1 MDKHCIGIVIPA
13 FNEAN
18 TISQIVKDA
27 AHYGVP
33 IVVDDASTDNTADVA
48 LAMGAKVVTHPVNRG
63 YDAALNSGFQMAS
76 ELGMHVVI
84 TLDAD
89 GQHDPSL
96 IQKFV
101 SGIESGFDV
110 VLGVR
115 GRHQRLAENLFALYT
130 RARYGL
136 NDPLCGMKAYK
147 SFLYQKLG
155 HFDSYGSIGTELM
168 LYAVKNGYQCCQ
180 IPIAVRDRIDS
191 PRFGKIF
198 AANCKIMRA
207 LFLSMRG
214 R

>member
-13 FNEAN
+13 FNEAE
-18 TISQIVKDA
+18 TIGQVIKDA
-27 AHYGVP
+27 ARYGTPV
-33 IVVDDASTDNTADVA
+33 VVDDASNDGTADVA
-48 LAMGAKVVTHPVNRG
+48 LAMGAKVVIHKVNRG
-63 YDAALNSGFQMAS
+63 YDAALNSGFQRAS
-76 ELGMHVVI
+76 EMRMQVVI

-96 IQKFV
+96 IQEFIN
-101 SGIESGFDV
+101 GIESGFDV

-147 SFLYQKLG
+147 IFLYQKLG

-168 LYAVKNGYQCCQ
+168 LFAVKNGYQYCQ
-180 IPIAVRDRIDS
+180 IPIAVRDRMDS

-198 AANCKIMRA
+198 AANYKIMRA
-207 LFLSMRG
+207 MLLSM
-214 R
+214 

>member
-1 MDKHCIGIVIPA
+1 VDKHYIGIVIPA

-18 TISQIVKDA
+18 TIGQVVKDA
-27 AHYGVP
+27 AHYGTP

-48 LAMGAKVVTHPVNRG
+48 LAMGAKVVIHPVNRG
-63 YDAALNSGFQMAS
+63 YDAALNSGFQRAS
-76 ELGMHVVI
+76 EMRMQVVI

-96 IQKFV
+96 IQEFIN
-101 SGIESGFDV
+101 GIESGFDI

-136 NDPLCGMKAYK
+136 KDPLCGMKAYK

-168 LYAVKNGYQCCQ
+168 LHAVKNGYQYTQ
-180 IPIAVRDRIDS
+180 IAIAVRDRIDA

-198 AANCKIMRA
+198 SANYKIMRA
-207 LFLSMRG
+207 MFLSL
-214 R
+214 